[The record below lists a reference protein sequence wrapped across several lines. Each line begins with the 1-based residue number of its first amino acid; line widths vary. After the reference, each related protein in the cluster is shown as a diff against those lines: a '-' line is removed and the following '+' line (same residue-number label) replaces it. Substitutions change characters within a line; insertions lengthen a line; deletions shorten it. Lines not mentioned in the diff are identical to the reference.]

1 VKEAPAKGWT
11 RLLPVVVLLVAV
23 ALWWAVSARHLWPD
37 WLFPAPD
44 AVWKTFLERVRTGK
58 LMDDTIASLFRVSVG
73 FAIAVV
79 VAVPFGL
86 WLGHRALARAAF
98 LPALNFLRN
107 LSPLAWIT
115 FAILWFPRW
124 GDTSI
129 IFLIFLSAF
138 PPVALSVAAAVA
150 NIPSVY
156 FQVARDY
163 GLNGTQLLTRVTI
176 PAIMPQLI
184 TALRVAS
191 GVSWLVVVAAEMLA
205 GDVGLGFA
213 VWDSRNGLRTDL
225 LMVVMIVIGII
236 GVALDWALSKLTTLP
251 SVRWG
256 YER

>member
-11 RLLPVVVLLVAV
+11 RLLPLVVLLVAL
-23 ALWWAVSARHLWPD
+23 ALWWGVSERHLWPD
-37 WLFPAPD
+37 WLFPAPQ
-44 AVWKTFLERVRTGK
+44 AVWKTFLERLRTGK

-79 VAVPFGL
+79 AAVPFGL
-86 WLGHRALARAAF
+86 WLGHQALARAAF

-163 GLNGTQLLTRVTI
+163 GLTGPQLLTRVTI

-236 GVALDWALSKLTTLP
+236 GVALDWVLSKLTDLP

>member
-1 VKEAPAKGWT
+1 MSRARKVRNRLMTGVFSVAGW
-11 RLLPVVVLLVAV
+11 VAIV
-23 ALWWAVSARHLWPD
+23 
-37 WLFPAPD
+37 F
-44 AVWKTFLERVRTGK
+44 
-58 LMDDTIASLFRVSVG
+58 
-73 FAIAVV
+73 
-79 VAVPFGL
+79 
-86 WLGHRALARAAF
+86 
-98 LPALNFLRN
+98 
-107 LSPLAWIT
+107 
-115 FAILWFPRW
+115 
-124 GDTSI
+124 

-163 GLNGTQLLTRVTI
+163 GLTGPQLLTRVTI

-236 GVALDWALSKLTTLP
+236 GVALDWALSKLTDLP

>member
-1 VKEAPAKGWT
+1 
-11 RLLPVVVLLVAV
+11 
-23 ALWWAVSARHLWPD
+23 
-37 WLFPAPD
+37 
-44 AVWKTFLERVRTGK
+44 
-58 LMDDTIASLFRVSVG
+58 
-73 FAIAVV
+73 
-79 VAVPFGL
+79 
-86 WLGHRALARAAF
+86 
-98 LPALNFLRN
+98 
-107 LSPLAWIT
+107 
-115 FAILWFPRW
+115 
-124 GDTSI
+124 
-129 IFLIFLSAF
+129 
-138 PPVALSVAAAVA
+138 VAAAVA

-163 GLNGTQLLTRVTI
+163 GLTGPQLLTRVTI

-225 LMVVMIVIGII
+225 LMVVMIVIGLI